1 MQFQVPQ
8 FIEQKAKI
16 IGPLTFQQFLYFL
29 IASGIS
35 FFAYFSLPRI
45 LFFLVL
51 IITFIIAAAFAFV
64 KIEGRP
70 LQTVLSNLVFFLL
83 QPKLY
88 LWRKK
93 EIIFAFKEP
102 KIEKP
107 KLSEQKEELPLK
119 IAEKSR
125 LKKLRTQIEI
135 G

>member
-83 QPKLY
+83 QQNCIFGERRKSFLLLKSQKLKNPNY
-88 LWRKK
+88 PNKK
-93 EIIFAFKEP
+93 KNYP
-102 KIEKP
+102 
-107 KLSEQKEELPLK
+107 
-119 IAEKSR
+119 
-125 LKKLRTQIEI
+125 
-135 G
+135 